1 MKKLVALVAALALT
15 VPLAGCGLRDRR
27 GGPDR
32 TSQHVPGV
40 EEPVEQSAEAL
51 DDVADLLDDVDAAL
65 VDVDTF
71 AAAADED

>member
-15 VPLAGCGLRDRR
+15 APLAGCGLRDRR

-32 TSQHVPGV
+32 TSQHVPGTA
-40 EEPVEQSAEAL
+40 VEQSAAAL
-51 DDVADLLDDVDAAL
+51 DDVADLLDGVDEAL

-71 AAAADED
+71 AATADAD